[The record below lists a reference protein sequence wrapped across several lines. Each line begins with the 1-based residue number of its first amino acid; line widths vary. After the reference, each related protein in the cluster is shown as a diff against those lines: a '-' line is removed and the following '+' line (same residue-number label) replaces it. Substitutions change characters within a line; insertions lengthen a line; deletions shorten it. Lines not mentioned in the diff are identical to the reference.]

1 MTQFD
6 HSCRIFTSMRARLIS
21 FTSGFLLVMFVFNT
35 CVFGLFL
42 SARLHFHQYAQH
54 SQQKS
59 KKPII
64 ELRIPAQLVESR
76 NDEFVWVKDWEFRYH
91 GEMYDIERSTK
102 AGSEWIFACKHDTK
116 EDKIRKQ
123 IERENKHQNEQRD
136 CRSKKNIKVVT
147 EYFAQNSFLF
157 VPETSEVEV
166 IVAYVSAIRI
176 SHRSIP
182 DPPPW
187 FV

>member
-1 MTQFD
+1 MAHFD
-6 HSCRIFTSMRARLIS
+6 HSCRIFAYMPARLIS

-35 CVFGLFL
+35 CIFGLFL
-42 SARLHFHQYAQH
+42 SARLYFHQYAQH
-54 SQQKS
+54 NQPKS
-59 KKPII
+59 KKPIV
-64 ELRIPAQLVESR
+64 ELRIPTKLVESC

-91 GEMYDIERSTK
+91 GEMYDIEHSSK

-136 CRSKKNIKVVT
+136 SRSKKNIKVVT
-147 EYFAQNSFLF
+147 EYFAQNSTL
-157 VPETSEVEV
+157 VAPETSEVEV
-166 IVAYVSAIRI
+166 ILAYVSAFRI
-176 SHRSIP
+176 SQRSIP

-187 FV
+187 IV